1 MGFRFRKSIKVLPG
15 VRLNLSKRGI
25 GTSVGVKGLHVS
37 TGPSGPRVSASIPG
51 TGIYASKSLKGKKRS
66 TSRTNYAVQE
76 KDVIPPKIRGP
87 YYVKP
92 WRAILGIFMLLTTI
106 TALSAGLD
114 LLGTV
119 VMTGIFLALTI
130 WLLFPWVKGI
140 IALISKNS
148 SKEKAPPEGIDIPST
163 NIDD

>member
-51 TGIYASKSLKGKKRS
+51 TGIYASKSLKRKKSS
-66 TSRTNYAVQE
+66 TGQANYAVQD
-76 KDVIPPKIRGP
+76 KYSYPPKIRGP

-92 WRAILGIFMLLTTI
+92 WRAILGILMLLTTFA
-106 TALSAGLD
+106 ALSAGLD
-114 LLGTV
+114 LPGTV

-140 IALISKNS
+140 IALISKSS
-148 SKEKAPPEGIDIPST
+148 SKVNAPPEGIDGTST
-163 NIDD
+163 NIEE